1 MAEGNTRKVSDVMET
16 PISTGPDTNLLE
28 AARIMRDRNI
38 GDLPIV
44 QNGRLIGIVTDR
56 DIVVRAVAEQKDIGA
71 CKVSDIASKD
81 LVTGAPSLSL
91 ADAARLMADHQVRRL
106 LIVENE
112 QLRGV
117 ISMQDVA
124 QKGGAGIAGQAEKGI
139 TEQ

>member
-1 MAEGNTRKVSDVMET
+1 MAEGSTRKVSEVMET
-16 PISTGPDTNLLE
+16 PVSTGPDTTLLE
-28 AARIMRDRNI
+28 AARIMRDRDI

-44 QNGRLIGIVTDR
+44 QNGRLVGIITDR

-71 CKVSDIASKD
+71 IKVIEIASKD
-81 LVTGAPSLSL
+81 LVTGAPNLSL
-91 ADAARLMADHQVRRL
+91 ADAARLMADRQVRRL

-124 QKGGAGIAGQAEKGI
+124 QKGGSDIAGQAVKGI
-139 TEQ
+139 TDH